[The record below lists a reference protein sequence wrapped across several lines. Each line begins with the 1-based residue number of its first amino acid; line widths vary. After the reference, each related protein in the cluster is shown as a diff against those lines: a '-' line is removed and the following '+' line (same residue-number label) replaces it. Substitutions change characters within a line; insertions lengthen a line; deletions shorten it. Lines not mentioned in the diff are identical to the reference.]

1 MLAQAGGSTDVAFVF
16 PSGASTGAVHV
27 GILTSLLEAGIFPD
41 LMVGTSVGALN
52 AAFMAADPSPARA
65 TALETVWLKLSRPDV
80 FGRNRYGLVRR
91 LIAGQSHIYTP
102 AALRSLIARLCPID
116 DLSGGGVRLQV
127 ATTDLD
133 LGVAKWWGSGPAAK
147 ILYASACLP
156 GLFPPALLGGHRH
169 VDGGVLE
176 PFPVQRAVDL
186 DASVVYVLGEP
197 PSLDAG
203 GASRMN
209 ALDVLI
215 RSFEISRY
223 SRLPEPAAVARPGQ
237 RVIVVPGA
245 DTSGIPITDFRHT
258 GRLVRQSREIS
269 RKFLLS
275 LSGSV
280 ADQTSFPAESPAQ
293 TATRAVSPG

>member
-1 MLAQAGGSTDVAFVF
+1 MLVHTSGSTDVAFVF
-16 PSGASTGAVHV
+16 PSGGSTGAVQV
-27 GILTSLLEAGIFPD
+27 GILVSLLEAGVVPD

-52 AAFMAADPSPARA
+52 AAFMAVDPSPARA
-65 TALETVWLKLSRPDV
+65 STLETVWRRLSRSDV
-80 FGRNRYGLVRR
+80 FGRNGYGLVRR
-91 LIAGQSHIYTP
+91 LVAGQSHIYTP
-102 AALRSLIARLCPID
+102 TALRSLIGRLCPID
-116 DLSGGGVRLQV
+116 DLSGGTVRLQV

-133 LGVAKWWGSGPAAK
+133 LGVAKWWGGGPAGE

-156 GLFPPALLGGHRH
+156 GLFPPALLAGHRH

-197 PSLDAG
+197 PALDASG
-203 GASRMN
+203 GSRMN

-223 SRLPEPAAVARPGQ
+223 ARLPEPAAVARAGQ
-237 RVIVVPGA
+237 RVIVIPGA

-258 GRLVRQSREIS
+258 ARLIRQSREIS

-275 LSGSV
+275 LRGSL
-280 ADQTSFPAESPAQ
+280 ADQFSHPTESRSE
-293 TATRAVSPG
+293 TALSAIKQG

>member
-1 MLAQAGGSTDVAFVF
+1 MLVNASGSTDVAFVF
-16 PSGASTGAVHV
+16 PSGGSTGAVQV
-27 GILTSLLEAGIFPD
+27 GILVSLLEAGVVPD

-52 AAFMAADPSPARA
+52 AAFMAVDPSPARA
-65 TALETVWLKLSRPDV
+65 STLESVWRRLSRSDV
-80 FGRNRYGLVRR
+80 FGRNGYGLVRR
-91 LIAGQSHIYTP
+91 LVAGQSHIYTP
-102 AALRSLIARLCPID
+102 TALRSLIGRLCPIG
-116 DLSGGGVRLQV
+116 DLSDGKVRLQV

-133 LGVAKWWGSGPAAK
+133 LGVAKWWGDGPASE

-156 GLFPPALLGGHRH
+156 GLFPPALLAGHRH

-197 PSLDAG
+197 PALDASG
-203 GASRMN
+203 GSRMN

-223 SRLPEPAAVARPGQ
+223 ARLPEPAAVARAGQ

-258 GRLVRQSREIS
+258 ARLIRQSREIS

-275 LSGSV
+275 LRGSLAGQFSQTTESG
-280 ADQTSFPAESPAQ
+280 PEAELSAIK
-293 TATRAVSPG
+293 RG